1 MNEEDLTLLKQL
13 QEENKKLKLELNT
26 YKSANALL
34 KKTLDRVR
42 RNG

>member
-1 MNEEDLTLLKQL
+1 MSEKRLTENEQLKQ
-13 QEENKKLKLELNT
+13 ENKKLKFELNT

-34 KKTLDRVR
+34 KKTLDEVR